1 MKTKLLLDLIT
12 SLLLIFSQKITMVF
26 MKNEASPS
34 PFYEILFITKIICFI
49 LAVFYLN
56 HGITTFYFQK
66 INSAPLMILYLIH
79 LLHTIHL

>member
-1 MKTKLLLDLIT
+1 MRRKRFQQLYKKKNKLQKTKFLLELIT
-12 SLLLIFSQKITMVF
+12 SLLFIFSQKITIVF

-56 HGITTFYFQK
+56 HGITTFLFSK
-66 INSAPLMILYLIH
+66 NK
-79 LLHTIHL
+79 